1 MIFTD
6 NFTPEE
12 LAILSNVIAIELCK
26 DRAANEIS
34 VISSFLSAVGDIM
47 AIIAALFLAIFNP
60 YIGARLWVHFSKF
73 SIWFRSIF

>member
-26 DRAANEIS
+26 DRTANEIS

-47 AIIAALFLAIFNP
+47 AIIAAQREQLESLQEESSASQPEGNKKKE
-60 YIGARLWVHFSKF
+60 G
-73 SIWFRSIF
+73 

>member
-60 YIGARLWVHFSKF
+60 YIGARF
-73 SIWFRSIF
+73 